1 MGTNDKTEFKSLR
14 KLSFKDSTIE
24 EILSENGRSELKR
37 SDEEALKR
45 MGRGYFDVHNL
56 AELRVMAKNMGVKSP
71 CTHSKTVLID
81 KIMDIIWG
89 LQYFDDDK
97 LPLLDADV
105 KKLSPDDEMKLLED
119 NNRGD
124 YVLGRF
130 VEGVFEGDETGG
142 VLRLNRFVKNI
153 EDVGVIRRFVNIYGI
168 KSGDIVSGRARY
180 VESAGFFCM
189 HYVDAINGV
198 RIDSA
203 LFEKLSEKRSDT
215 AVLQPYQRL
224 MLSAGSSYP
233 LLKLIDVF
241 TPVVLGQ
248 CVIVSSSGKF
258 NFAEGTAAVAAS
270 LERSVK
276 VDETVVLCLGE
287 SSDNYERLSEVM
299 AGAVFT
305 RSGNSAEDAAIVAR
319 ARDYA
324 AAQARCGKNIVVLL
338 NNIECAGGDY
348 DSAARLA
355 DAARQY
361 EHGGSVT
368 VIAFADRDLAT
379 GQYYRIKN
387 YVSAELFLTSRA
399 FYNDFR
405 IELSCCYSRSGAT
418 FTRREK
424 AAFGK
429 LKEIAVEEGEAA
441 AVGAALVGSTYDD
454 VIESLSSGEEKEVP
468 DEEAAEIPAADVK
481 AAGVDP
487 EKENA
492 TVKKKRGRKRK
503 RAK

>member
-1 MGTNDKTEFKSLR
+1 MGTDDKTEFKSLR

-24 EILSENGRSELKR
+24 EILGENSRNELKR
-37 SDEEALKR
+37 SDEAALKR

-97 LPLLDADV
+97 LPLVDADV
-105 KKLSPDDEMKLLED
+105 KKLLPDDEMKLLED
-119 NNRGD
+119 NNHGD

-130 VEGVFEGDETGG
+130 VEGVFEGDESGG

-153 EDVGVIRRFVNIYGI
+153 EDVGVIRRFVNLYGI
-168 KSGDIVSGRARY
+168 KSGDVVSGRARY
-180 VESAGFFCM
+180 VENAGFFCM

-203 LFEKLSEKRSDT
+203 LFGKMAEKRGDT

-224 MLSAGSSYP
+224 MLSAGSSSP

-241 TPVVLGQ
+241 TPVALGQ

-258 NFAEGTAAVAAS
+258 NFAEGAAAVAAS

-276 VDETVVLCLGE
+276 VDETIVLCLGE
-287 SSDNYERLSEVM
+287 SLDNYERLGGVM

-305 RSGNSAEDAAIVAR
+305 RPGNAAEDAAVVAR

-324 AAQARCGKNIVVLL
+324 ASQARCGKNIVVLL
-338 NNIECAGGDY
+338 NNIECAGGDC

-361 EHGGSVT
+361 GHGGSVT
-368 VIAFADRDLAT
+368 VIAFADRDVAT

-387 YVSAELFLTSRA
+387 YISAELFLTARA
-399 FYNDFR
+399 FYDDFR
-405 IELSCCYSRSGAT
+405 IELSRCYSRSGAS

-424 AAFGK
+424 AAFGR
-429 LKEIAVEEGEAA
+429 LKEIAIKEGEPA
-441 AVGAALVGSTYDD
+441 AVGAVTAGGSYDD
-454 VIESLSSGEEKEVP
+454 VIEKLSSGGEKEASVA
-468 DEEAAEIPAADVK
+468 EAADRPAEDVK
-481 AAGVDP
+481 SAGVDS
-487 EKENA
+487 EGGTAK
-492 TVKKKRGRKRK
+492 VKGRRGRKRTRDK
-503 RAK
+503 